1 MATDATTTQT
11 RVTRVTAA
19 KPRRRTGGRDRLA
32 GPLGMTLVYGGL
44 TFVALMTAFPFFY
57 MLVTSTHRTSDI
69 LSIPPPMWF
78 GSALMQNYQDLVDA
92 LPFWAALQNSLAIAA
107 IHTILVLF
115 FCSLAGFAFAKYR
128 FPGREGLFAFLLATL
143 MVPGIIGLIPSFVI
157 MRWLGWID
165 TWYPLIVP
173 GVANAFG
180 IFWMRQYID
189 GAIPNDLIDAARI
202 DGAHDFRIYWNI
214 VVPVITPALA
224 ALAILTFMAN
234 WNAFQWPL
242 LILKEEA
249 KYTLPVA
256 LSTLRSLR
264 GTEIGV
270 QILGATGAIIPIL
283 VVFLLASRQFISG
296 ITAGAVKGS

>member
-1 MATDATTTQT
+1 MTNQAIP
-11 RVTRVTAA
+11 V
-19 KPRRRTGGRDRLA
+19 KRRSIGRGRDQFA
-32 GPLGMTLVYGGL
+32 GPLAMAGIYSGL
-44 TFVALMTAFPFFY
+44 TLLLLVMGFPFYY
-57 MLVTSTHRTSDI
+57 MLVTSTHRTSRI
-69 LSIPPPMWF
+69 LRIPPPMWF
-78 GSALMQNYQDLVDA
+78 GEALAQNYVELLDA
-92 LPFWAALQNSLAIAA
+92 LPFWNALFNSLAIAV
-107 IHTILVLF
+107 IHTAFVLF
-115 FCSLAGFAFAKYR
+115 FCSLAGYGFAKYR

-143 MVPGIIGLIPSFVI
+143 MVPAVIGLIPSFII

-189 GAIPNDLIDAARI
+189 SAIPGDMIDAARI

-214 VVPVITPALA
+214 VLPVIVPALS
-224 ALAILTFMAN
+224 ALAILTFMGK
-234 WNAFQWPL
+234 WNDFQWPL

-270 QILGATGAIIPIL
+270 QILGATGAILPIMI
-283 VVFLLASRQFISG
+283 VFLTASRQFISG
-296 ITAGAVKGS
+296 ITVGAVKGG